1 MRRWKAAISASTQWR
16 RNHRRRVMRR
26 KRPRGTTLAE
36 GGDFRRTETL
46 VIQEKMRARQVRRTL
61 VRTRGLV
68 TTQIRTLA
76 MIPWS
81 TMREKRRKRS

>member
-1 MRRWKAAISASTQWR
+1 MRK
-16 RNHRRRVMRR
+16 MRL
-26 KRPRGTTLAE
+26 RGTTLAG

-61 VRTRGLV
+61 VRTRRLV

-76 MIPWS
+76 MTPWS
-81 TMREKRRKRS
+81 TMRERRRKRS